1 MGSSAVP
8 VPLTIRGDDER
19 DSTVTGLGDCVS
31 DQKSGGVLLRT
42 EGAGNGVSIAVG
54 LVRRVRR
61 VLVYGAVVFFCSGF
75 VLAERVTGMLVRFGG
90 DFVVIGWG
98 CSPRFRLGWL
108 L

>member
-19 DSTVTGLGDCVS
+19 DSTVAGLGDCVS
-31 DQKSGGVLLRT
+31 DQKRGVLLRT
-42 EGAGNGVSIAVG
+42 EGAGDGVAIIAG

-61 VLVYGAVVFFCSGF
+61 ALVYGAVTLFYSGF
-75 VLAERVTGMLVRFGG
+75 ALAERVTGMLVRFSRG
-90 DFVVIGWG
+90 FVIVGWG
-98 CSPRFRLGWL
+98 CFPRFRLGWL